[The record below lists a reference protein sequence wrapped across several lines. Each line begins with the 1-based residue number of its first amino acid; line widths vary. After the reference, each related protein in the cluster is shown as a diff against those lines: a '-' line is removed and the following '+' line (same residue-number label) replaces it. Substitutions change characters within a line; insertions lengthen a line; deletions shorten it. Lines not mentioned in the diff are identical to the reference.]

1 MNINADT
8 VAVCMAS
15 YNGEKYIG
23 EQLDS
28 IIGQSYENWVLFI
41 RDDHSSDKT
50 VEILRKYAGEY
61 PEKIVLI
68 EDPALSGG
76 SSKKNFAGILSWV
89 TAHWDFR
96 YFMFADQD
104 DSWLEDKIEKSL
116 RLMKQQEDDGNTP
129 VLVHTDLKVVDRD
142 LQVLAESFFQ
152 YRSLQTDKKDLRHL
166 LIQNNITGCTML
178 WNRKLNALVD
188 LNQEA
193 VAMHDWWMALAAS
206 AFGKIVCLEESTI
219 LYRQHG
225 GNVVGATRVNSLGF
239 LWKRLTN
246 LSHVKKT
253 LHQAVQQAGAFLE
266 YYETSLSE
274 EQKNILR
281 TFSELYSHG
290 KLQRVVTVCKGKYL
304 KQGLVQIIG
313 ELLFI

>member
-8 VAVCMAS
+8 VALCMAA
-15 YNGEKYIG
+15 YNGGQYIE
-23 EQLDS
+23 EQLNS
-28 IIGQSYENWVLFI
+28 ILRQTYENWVLFI
-41 RDDHSSDKT
+41 RDDHSSDET
-50 VEILRKYAGEY
+50 PEILRRYQQNY
-61 PEKIVLI
+61 PHKIVLI

-89 TAHWDFR
+89 TARWDFS

-116 RLMKQQEDDGNTP
+116 NLMKQQEEGGNIP
-129 VLVHTDLKVVDRD
+129 VLVHTDLKVVDRE
-142 LQVLAESFFQ
+142 LQVLAESFFR

-178 WNRKLNALVD
+178 WNRKLNELVD

-206 AFGKIVCLEESTI
+206 AFGKIVCLEEPTM

-225 GNVVGATRVNSLGF
+225 ANVVGATRVNSLGF

-253 LHQAVQQAGAFLE
+253 LHQAVEQAGAFLR
-266 YYETSLSE
+266 YYENALTQ
-274 EQKNILR
+274 EQKDILGE
-281 TFSELYSHG
+281 FSALYSHG
-290 KLQRVVTVCKGKYL
+290 KLQRVATVCRGRYL

-313 ELLFI
+313 ELMFI